1 MHARLVETADD
12 GAIFLDLH
20 KRFQIHIR
28 NASRLLLN
36 GQKQI
41 NVLHPEFRAA
51 DFPHALAHRREL
63 VHHAVVIAEFALQVA
78 LVGLAHGAQ
87 ARAREAGAAPCGK
100 AALISDEEG
109 APSDRLEP
117 SDLRLQPAET
127 VIHRLLNLRKHR
139 PGDFLLMG
147 QKVLILRQ
155 LGKKAEPGKRVLL
168 GYLHA

>member
-1 MHARLVETADD
+1 M
-12 GAIFLDLH
+12 
-20 KRFQIHIR
+20 
-28 NASRLLLN
+28 
-36 GQKQI
+36 
-41 NVLHPEFRAA
+41 
-51 DFPHALAHRREL
+51 
-63 VHHAVVIAEFALQVA
+63 QVA